1 MPRGAKPGQRR
12 GGREKGTP
20 NKLPKGER
28 ALVKLDRAE
37 SEVRVL
43 VAAGEQI
50 TTLGKDRLAELDQ
63 WAYSLAQKFAPK
75 EKDGRLYW
83 DNDGDELRFMR
94 FMSFCGKCAAARAQ
108 FESPRYSAIAVANQG
123 DQTPDIYKRNPR
135 QVLEEMVT
143 RWIAADEAE
152 KAARA
157 IDVTPAAE
165 PEPVAIEA
173 KPEPDDGIDGELA

>member
-1 MPRGAKPGQRR
+1 ATRPRRPGPRLSNPASVEQQ
-12 GGREKGTP
+12 TP
-20 NKLPKGER
+20 
-28 ALVKLDRAE
+28 
-37 SEVRVL
+37 
-43 VAAGEQI
+43 AAGRPWR
-50 TTLGKDRLAELDQ
+50 G
-63 WAYSLAQKFAPK
+63 FA
-75 EKDGRLYW
+75 
-83 DNDGDELRFMR
+83 
-94 FMSFCGKCAAARAQ
+94 
-108 FESPRYSAIAVANQG
+108 AIAVANQG